1 VATKTPDPTR
11 TRKPD
16 SLDALVDARIEARFA
31 AIAELAT
38 SQWMRRNNSP
48 LPDKIVDARIADGT
62 FTASR
67 PPGSKFTYIRR
78 DQHDAYLAA
87 HAVSAAAANDDDA
100 ERDAVL
106 ARIGLEPI
114 RRRR

>member
-1 VATKTPDPTR
+1 VVKKNPDRTG
-11 TRKPD
+11 TRKLD

-31 AIAELAT
+31 ELAELTT
-38 SQWMRRNNSP
+38 SQWMRRNSSP

-78 DQHDAYLAA
+78 DEHDAYLAA
-87 HAVSAAAANDDDA
+87 HATTTGAANDDEA

-106 ARIGLEPI
+106 ARIGLQPV